1 MLREKWMSNIP
12 DNLNIPN
19 IEKIFDD
26 KKKEWIDSLKEL
38 QKINSQEIEMI
49 EKLKKKIEES
59 QK

>member
-1 MLREKWMSNIP
+1 MSNIP

-26 KKKEWIDSLKEL
+26 KKKELIDSLKEL

-59 QK
+59 KK